1 MNKTFKIHMSGELP
15 FTADNLALIQR
26 LEDAMSHQLQ
36 YLYSDQ
42 SDCMKKFVYLDK
54 PVVHIDVHE
63 KYNTPEKEG
72 DMVFDNISDAIA
84 YRDQWDLDNPY
95 KAPKKVEAA

>member
-1 MNKTFKIHMSGELP
+1 MNKTFKIHMSGELS
-15 FTADNLALIQR
+15 FTADNLALIQS
-26 LEDAMSHQLQ
+26 LEDAMSQQTQ

-42 SDCMKKFVYLDK
+42 SDCMKRFVYLDK
-54 PVVHIDVHE
+54 PSVHIDVRE
-63 KYNTPEKEG
+63 TYNVPDKDE
-72 DMVFDNISDAIA
+72 MVFDDISDAIA

>member
-1 MNKTFKIHMSGELP
+1 MNKTFKIHMSGELS
-15 FTADNLALIQR
+15 FTADNLALIQS
-26 LEDAMSHQLQ
+26 LEDAMSQQTQ

-42 SDCMKKFVYLDK
+42 SDCMKRFVD
-54 PVVHIDVHE
+54 D
-63 KYNTPEKEG
+63 
-72 DMVFDNISDAIA
+72 ISDAIA